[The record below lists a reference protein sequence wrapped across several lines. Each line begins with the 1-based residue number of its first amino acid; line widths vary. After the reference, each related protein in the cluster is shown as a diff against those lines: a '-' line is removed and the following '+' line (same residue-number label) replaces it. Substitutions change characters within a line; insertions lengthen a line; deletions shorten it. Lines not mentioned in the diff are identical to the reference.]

1 MMVNY
6 PFFSFSPFRRYP
18 YYTSPP
24 LSPEASSM
32 RRNSAPKFENFGK
45 NLTSTFPYANKTT
58 QKVIPKKTSY
68 LAKNKSKTIEKSQR
82 YHHTSENSSNEE
94 AMFHLFGLKL
104 YSDDIL
110 LICLIFFLYQ
120 EGVQDQYL
128 FISLIL
134 LLLS

>member
-18 YYTSPP
+18 YYPSSSP
-24 LSPEASSM
+24 LTMANSTM
-32 RRNSAPKFENFGK
+32 RRKSSSEFENGNAKSDHSLYHSNRNSKK
-45 NLTSTFPYANKTT
+45 NIPNEFLNK
-58 QKVIPKKTSY
+58 
-68 LAKNKSKTIEKSQR
+68 EKSESR
-82 YHHTSENSSNEE
+82 TITSHQKTEE
-94 AMFHLFGLKL
+94 DVFHIFGLKL
-104 YSDDIL
+104 YSDDLL